1 MKFTSKLQV
10 IKGLLG
16 TGILIPYPAGLE
28 VDEAT
33 EYSIEI
39 KKKSKPKTLDANA
52 YLWVL
57 CQKIAEKL
65 TVGGSYTSKEDVYR
79 RCIRDAGSYITM
91 PVKENLVEHWKEIW
105 ESKGIG
111 WVCEELGA
119 CRKTKGYVNVMN
131 YYGSSVYSREEMSR
145 LLDCVVDE
153 AERLGVETRDEND
166 INSLLDSWDETQ

>member
-1 MKFTSKLQV
+1 MKFTSKIQIV
-10 IKGLLG
+10 KGMLG
-16 TGILIPYPAGLE
+16 TEISIPYPAGLE
-28 VDEAT
+28 VNEDT

-65 TVGGSYTSKEDVYR
+65 TVGGAYTSKEDVYR
-79 RCIRDAGSYITM
+79 RCIRDAGSHVIT
-91 PVKENLVEHWKEIW
+91 PIKADAVGRWKEIW

-111 WVCEELGA
+111 WVCESLGE
-119 CRKTKGYVNVMN
+119 CRNTKGYINMLN
-131 YYGSSVYSREEMSR
+131 YYGSSVYDREEMSR

-153 AERLGVETRDEND
+153 AEKLGVETRDEND
-166 INSLLDSWDETQ
+166 INSLISSWNEV